1 MINKEIQIYAGPLYH
16 NDSMMFFSGAYWYK
30 NVTFTITLPGQYMI
44 CANAMDTSNWTGSNF
59 CYSVVYGISPPVV
72 IQSSLYPI
80 GVAFI
85 DPSTPFYF
93 SCNFSQVIKRP
104 SSAAYIRLI
113 DASTNIT
120 VANLTTTNTTNVFI
134 TNNRMKF
141 TFGTILQPNK
151 TYIINL
157 DLGMF

>member
-1 MINKEIQIYAGPLYH
+1 
-16 NDSMMFFSGAYWYK
+16 MFFSGVYWYK
-30 NVTFTITLPGQYMI
+30 NVTFTVNLPGQYLI
-44 CANAMDTSNWTGSNF
+44 CASSMDTSYWTGDNY
-59 CYSVVYGISPPVV
+59 CYSVVYGVSPPVV
-72 IQSSLYPI
+72 IQSSFYPI
-80 GVAFI
+80 GSAFI
-85 DPSTPFYF
+85 DPSTPFFF

-104 SSAAYIRLI
+104 STAAYIRLI

-151 TYIINL
+151 TYYINL
-157 DLGMF
+157 DLGIF